1 MEARLGGGKVN
12 LAANKNKDNDV
23 GGVAKER
30 NEGKEKGGKKRTGVE
45 VRRRREGGRWGRSVK
60 SHGQRQTKEGGEK
73 CTHLPYPADRR
84 KLNQAEV
91 SSGSSEGRKSMRK
104 CSPGTTEESL

>member
-30 NEGKEKGGKKRTGVE
+30 NEGKEKGGKKRTRGGSSKKK
-45 VRRRREGGRWGRSVK
+45 GGREVEKKREVTRSETNKGGRGK
-60 SHGQRQTKEGGEK
+60 MHALTIPCG
-73 CTHLPYPADRR
+73 
-84 KLNQAEV
+84 
-91 SSGSSEGRKSMRK
+91 
-104 CSPGTTEESL
+104 

>member
-30 NEGKEKGGKKRTGVE
+30 NEGKEKGGKKRTRGGSSKKK
-45 VRRRREGGRWGRSVK
+45 GGREVGKKREVTRSETNKRGRGK
-60 SHGQRQTKEGGEK
+60 MHALTIPCG
-73 CTHLPYPADRR
+73 
-84 KLNQAEV
+84 
-91 SSGSSEGRKSMRK
+91 
-104 CSPGTTEESL
+104 

>member
-30 NEGKEKGGKKRTGVE
+30 NEGKEKGGKKRTRGASSKKK
-45 VRRRREGGRWGRSVK
+45 GGREVGKKREVTRSETNKGGRGK
-60 SHGQRQTKEGGEK
+60 MHALTIPCG
-73 CTHLPYPADRR
+73 
-84 KLNQAEV
+84 
-91 SSGSSEGRKSMRK
+91 
-104 CSPGTTEESL
+104 

>member
-30 NEGKEKGGKKRTGVE
+30 NEGKEKGGKKRTRGGSSKKK
-45 VRRRREGGRWGRSVK
+45 GGR
-60 SHGQRQTKEGGEK
+60 
-73 CTHLPYPADRR
+73 
-84 KLNQAEV
+84 EV
-91 SSGSSEGRKSMRK
+91 GKKREV
-104 CSPGTTEESL
+104 TQ